1 MPNMSYAVRCRK
13 TRVRSAMLHS
23 GFVTSRSL
31 LINAGICFAS
41 AAPIVSS
48 HKIQTSHKPDLG
60 NRSRDICSKASSET
74 TIGEGVVSFAPADT
88 PPRSRPDGPI

>member
-13 TRVRSAMLHS
+13 TLVRSAMLHS

-60 NRSRDICSKASSET
+60 NRSRDICSKASET
-74 TIGEGVVSFAPADT
+74 TIGEGA
-88 PPRSRPDGPI
+88 G

>member
-1 MPNMSYAVRCRK
+1 MPNMSYVVRCRK
-13 TRVRSAMLHS
+13 TRLRSAMLHR

-48 HKIQTSHKPDLG
+48 HKIQTSHNPDLG
-60 NRSRDICSKASSET
+60 NRSRDICSKASKTPS
-74 TIGEGVVSFAPADT
+74 VKVPASFAPADT